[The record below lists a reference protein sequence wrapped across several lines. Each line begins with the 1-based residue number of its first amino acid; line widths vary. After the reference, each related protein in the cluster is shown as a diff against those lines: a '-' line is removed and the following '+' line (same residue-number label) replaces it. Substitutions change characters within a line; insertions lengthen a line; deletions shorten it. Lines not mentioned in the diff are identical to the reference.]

1 MVYRVLDLSAGAL
14 NEFIRSRRR
23 LWWSLWLFCVVVK
36 IFIIVLVASFFGGKL
51 IRSSWQWICTY
62 VVVNIRE
69 VLHFVL
75 ILFQY
80 YCYLPNTWNCLISYF
95 VHIQFD
101 KQDCF
106 QKKALPL
113 LLLLYRN
120 NLKVEIRTKISF

>member
-1 MVYRVLDLSAGAL
+1 MNSF
-14 NEFIRSRRR
+14 E
-23 LWWSLWLFCVVVK
+23 VVVASGEVCG
-36 IFIIVLVASFFGGKL
+36 FFVWLSRYLLLFSLLVFFWGKL